1 MRHTFCS
8 NWLAVHK
15 DVNRLV
21 LMSGHDSV
29 DTMWRAYHAA
39 IPEAE
44 AEAEKFWQI
53 MPPTAERKIIQM
65 VSATV

>member
-1 MRHTFCS
+1 
-8 NWLAVHK
+8 
-15 DVNRLV
+15 
-21 LMSGHDSV
+21 MSGHDSV